1 MHVPGLDLHDVPGDE
16 ALRNGGGSI
25 EGKKDV
31 LAEVHERDRTQW
43 LYVKLWHL

>member
-1 MHVPGLDLHDVPGDE
+1 MMCQATKHFEMAE
-16 ALRNGGGSI
+16 AALKD
-25 EGKKDV
+25 KKDV